1 MVSHVGDVDLCSV
14 TICLVL
20 PPAPTPASTLAPTP
34 ASTLAPTP
42 ASTLAPTPASTLASI
57 PTFTSVSDPTFSQTC
72 KSDDAYA
79 LCRQALA

>member
-20 PPAPTPASTLAPTP
+20 PPAPTP

>member
-1 MVSHVGDVDLCSV
+1 MWVMWIYALSLYAWFYH
-14 TICLVL
+14 L
-20 PPAPTPASTLAPTP
+20 PPPLPPPLAPP
-34 ASTLAPTP
+34 P